1 MISILKEGNTR
12 KHAKCNKCNCEFSY
26 LNEDIEYS
34 YNRINAYDSE
44 LEYKYVCCPECKN
57 IIKLVNYASL

>member
-12 KHAKCNKCNCEFSY
+12 KYAKCNKCNCEFSY
-26 LNEDIEYS
+26 LNEDIKYA
-34 YNRINAYDSE
+34 YNRINAYESE

-57 IIKLVNYASL
+57 IIKLI

>member
-12 KHAKCNKCNCEFSY
+12 KHAKCDKCNCEFSY

-34 YNRINAYDSE
+34 YNRINAYDSD
-44 LEYKYVCCPECKN
+44 LEYTYVCCPECKN
-57 IIKLVNYASL
+57 IIKLNNYAN